1 MSFDAA
7 AGVTVIAGG
16 CVAFFE
22 EVLPEL
28 AEAAAPEQSGSGID
42 QYTFRGS
49 LPAGRIVRKEEIMA
63 NNTSKAAAVPQNGLA
78 KTRQK
83 SINIAATIFLAPAL
97 ILICIFIVYPVVDT
111 FVISAYKWNGISSN
125 RIFTGMDNWKTLIHD
140 SSFWSSF
147 LHNVI
152 VMVFS
157 ILLQIPIGML
167 LATFLDAGGKKFN
180 IFKIVW
186 FLPYLMS
193 SVAIAFLFTYALATN
208 GGLIS
213 SLATLLSGKKTT
225 VDLLGRNPQ
234 ALFTVIVVMAWQF
247 TPFYMV
253 YFIAGYGNIDTS
265 VYEAAVIDG
274 ATRGQYIRFVAIPL
288 LGPIFK
294 TACTMSLIGS
304 LKYFDMVWN
313 MTQGGPSG
321 GTELMATYMYKLSF
335 QQFNMGYGSC
345 VAAGMFI
352 LITAIA
358 LLFQKVFVV
367 KEDY

>member
-1 MSFDAA
+1 MNK
-7 AGVTVIAGG
+7 
-16 CVAFFE
+16 
-22 EVLPEL
+22 
-28 AEAAAPEQSGSGID
+28 
-42 QYTFRGS
+42 
-49 LPAGRIVRKEEIMA
+49 KE
-63 NNTSKAAAVPQNGLA
+63 NVGLA
-78 KTRQK
+78 QAKAR
-83 SINIAATIFLAPAL
+83 SIALAATVFLLPAL
-97 ILICIFIVYPVVDT
+97 ILIAVFIVYPVIDT
-111 FVISAYKWNGISSN
+111 FIISGFKWNGISSD
-125 RIFTGMDNWKTLIHD
+125 RIFIGMENWSTLLHD
-140 SSFWSSF
+140 EMFWKSF
-147 LHNVI
+147 LHNLI
-152 VMVFS
+152 VMIFS

-180 IFKIVW
+180 IFKIIW

-193 SVAIAFLFTYALATN
+193 SVAIAFLFNYALATN

-213 SLATLLSGKKTT
+213 SLATLIQGKKTT
-225 VDLLGRNPQ
+225 IDLLGTSPN
-234 ALFTVIVVMAWQF
+234 ALFTVIAVMAWQF

-265 VYEAAVIDG
+265 IYEAAVIDG
-274 ATRGQYIRFVAIPL
+274 ATRGQYIRMIAIPL

-304 LKYFDMVWN
+304 LKYFDMIWN

-321 GTELMATYMYKLSF
+321 STELMATYMYKLSF
-335 QQFNMGYGSC
+335 QQFNMGYGSA

-358 LLFQKVFVV
+358 LLFNKIFKV